1 MPTQSLDITA
11 IPADLQRYV
20 EANPEI
26 ITDLVQDGFQQLNND
41 FDVRYA
47 DDEEVITNMRVMDI
61 LRVAT
66 DDFTPVKAAEFGHR
80 KWKMQDIDADIF
92 IPRSQITSIAKSWLR
107 NAKRVGS
114 VQEVLDN
121 PIETMFLREIIQGQ
135 GLFLRENSSWKGDA
149 DSAQTGSL
157 FAVDGLL
164 LKIIAGA
171 GGGGDIPSAH
181 TVAGPTTF
189 TTDESVYDHIQAM
202 CDKYADVLPRLAE
215 SRGEIR
221 LSRRMKQRY
230 DRGRRAKF
238 PQSVGPQDVA
248 IAPDDYENLVFV
260 IDVGLAGKETVIIT
274 PPNNLFF
281 GTDGGQNRLT
291 IIQDVKGWK
300 MNMFFRCAFDYAYGK
315 FIVRNNKV

>member
-1 MPTQSLDITA
+1 MPLTQSLDTTA
-11 IPADLQRYV
+11 IPAELQRYV

-26 ITDLVQDGFQQLNND
+26 ITDLLQDGFQQINND

-61 LRVAT
+61 LRVAS
-66 DDFTPVKAAEFGHR
+66 DDYTPVKAADFGYR
-80 KWKMQDIDADIF
+80 KWKMQDVDADIF
-92 IPRSQITSIAKSWLR
+92 IPRSQIMGLAKGWLR
-107 NAKRVGS
+107 QSKRVGS

-121 PIETMFLREIIQGQ
+121 PFETFFLREIIQGQ
-135 GLFLRENSSWKGDA
+135 GLFMRENSSWKGDA
-149 DSAQTGSL
+149 DTAQTGSL
-157 FAVDGLL
+157 YALDGLL
-164 LKIIAGA
+164 YKIIAGVA
-171 GGGGDIPSAH
+171 DGSIPAAN
-181 TVAGPTTF
+181 TLNIAAF
-189 TTDESVYDHIQAM
+189 ADDAAVYDHIQAL
-202 CDKYADVLPRLAE
+202 CDKYASVLPRLAE

-221 LSRRMKQRY
+221 LSRAMKLRY

-238 PQSVGPQDVA
+238 PNSVGPKDVA
-248 IAPDDYENLVFV
+248 LAPDDYENLVFT
-260 IDVGLAGKETVIIT
+260 IDVGLAGKETIVIT

-300 MNMFFRCAFDYAYGK
+300 CNLFFRAAFDFAYGK